1 VFKFAYPKFSLFFG
15 GCILAGF
22 GLWKITDSTGVW
34 PAATKRTESVSVP
47 SSDACAIAL
56 ARHKGDE
63 PIDREIRRL
72 QEEAGSGTKRI
83 EAMKRLGWAFVGKAR
98 SSYDPGFYKIAEEC
112 SLWVQST
119 QANDPDALLLQ
130 GHILDSLHQFK
141 EAESVTRKLLAI
153 RNHASENGLLG
164 DVLMEQGRLDDAII
178 SYQKMV
184 NLRPD
189 LEAYTRIA
197 HMRWLKGDLE
207 GAIDVMQMAVAAGGS
222 REPEA
227 TAWAYTRLGSY
238 KFQAGDM
245 DAAAKSANIALQ
257 FMENCAPALL
267 LRGRILLAQHKA
279 SAAIESLR
287 QATALAWLPE
297 YQWALADALRE
308 TGDSQAAEA
317 VEGRLVNSGAVNDAR
332 TFALYLITRGEE
344 SQQALMLAQR
354 ELSIREDIFTMDAM
368 AWALK
373 ANNRFTE
380 ARDYSEKSLK
390 EGTQDARLFYHAGA
404 IATAL
409 DDYAKA
415 EVSFRHAD
423 EIKQLLTPSE
433 RVALNQQ
440 FAALQEREKSCTSAG
455 NN

>member
-1 VFKFAYPKFSLFFG
+1 VFKFSYQKLSLLFG
-15 GCILAGF
+15 GCILTGF
-22 GLWKITDSTGVW
+22 GLWKMTNSTGAW
-34 PAATKRTESVSVP
+34 SAATKRTESVSV
-47 SSDACAIAL
+47 SSNDACAIAL
-56 ARHKGDE
+56 APNKGDE

-72 QEEAGSGTKRI
+72 QDRARSGTKRN
-83 EAMKRLGWAFVGKAR
+83 EAIKHLGWAFVGKAR
-98 SSYDPGFYKIAEEC
+98 SSYDPGYFKLAEQC
-112 SLWVQST
+112 SLCLQST

-141 EAESVTRKLLAI
+141 EAECVARKLVAI
-153 RNHASENGLLG
+153 RNDASDNGLLG
-164 DVLMEQGRLDDAII
+164 DVLMEQGRLDEAII
-178 SYQKMV
+178 SYQKMI

-189 LEAYTRIA
+189 LQAYTRIA

-227 TAWAYTRLGSY
+227 TAWAYTRLATY

-245 DAAAKSANIALQ
+245 NAAEKSAGIALQ
-257 FMENCAPALL
+257 FTENCAPALL
-267 LRGRILLAQHKA
+267 LRGRIWLAQNKA

-287 QATALAWLPE
+287 QATALASLPE
-297 YQWALADALRE
+297 YQWVLADALRE
-308 TGDSQAAEA
+308 SGDAQAAEG
-317 VEGRLVNSGAVNDAR
+317 VESRLVNSGAVNDAR

-344 SQQALMLAQR
+344 AQQALMLAQR
-354 ELSIREDIFTMDAM
+354 ELRIREDIFTMDAV

-373 ANNRFTE
+373 ANNRLTE

-390 EGTQDARLFYHAGA
+390 QGTQDARLFYHAGA
-404 IATAL
+404 IAMAL
-409 DDYAKA
+409 GDYAKA
-415 EVSFRHAD
+415 AVSFRCAD
-423 EIKQLLTPSE
+423 EIKQVLTPSE

-440 FAALQEREKSCTSAG
+440 FAALKEWEKSRIRAG